1 MTLRK
6 NEIKDTIKVIN
17 ALDNKEFYW
26 KELIKRLLIKKEN
39 SLVMLLVH

>member
-6 NEIKDTIKVIN
+6 NKIKDTIKVIK

-26 KELIKRLLIKKEN
+26 KELIKRLLIKKED

>member
-6 NEIKDTIKVIN
+6 NEIKDTTKVIK

-26 KELIKRLLIKKEN
+26 KELIKRLLIKKED

>member
-6 NEIKDTIKVIN
+6 NEIKDTIKVIK

>member
-6 NEIKDTIKVIN
+6 NEIKDTIKVIK

-26 KELIKRLLIKKEN
+26 KELIKRLLIKKED

>member
-6 NEIKDTIKVIN
+6 NEIKDTIKVIK

-26 KELIKRLLIKKEN
+26 KELIKRLLIKKEE

>member
-6 NEIKDTIKVIN
+6 NEIKDTIKVIK

-26 KELIKRLLIKKEN
+26 KELIKRLLIKNEN